1 MFTIFRF
8 QMCQM
13 SHIHIQL
20 ESTMKKR
27 KQLHVLG
34 VEMELFIVQMA
45 TVRIVFHVDLE
56 NIQIDRQ
63 THVTI
68 ALLAFS
74 VT

>member
-1 MFTIFRF
+1 
-8 QMCQM
+8 
-13 SHIHIQL
+13 
-20 ESTMKKR
+20 MKKR
-27 KQLHVLG
+27 KQLHVLV